1 VIRSK
6 IRVSLPNGQ
15 MISGSLLSVDFDY
28 NIVGIGLGPFHVF
41 KEASLDQ
48 PGEVGYNNTV
58 TAICCNSTG
67 KIMSST
73 GVVTNKSNEL
83 YGQKLIMSTCI
94 IPEVHC

>member
-1 VIRSK
+1 
-6 IRVSLPNGQ
+6 VSLPNGQ

-28 NIVGIGLGPFHVF
+28 NIVGIGLGPFLVF

-58 TAICCNSTG
+58 TAICCNGTG

-73 GVVTNKSNEL
+73 GVVTNKSSEL

>member
-1 VIRSK
+1 MSI
-6 IRVSLPNGQ
+6 
-15 MISGSLLSVDFDY
+15 DFDY
-28 NIVGIGLGPFHVF
+28 NTAVIGLGPVHVF

-48 PGEVGYNNTV
+48 PGEVGYINTV

-67 KIMSST
+67 KITSST
-73 GVVTNKSNEL
+73 GVVTKKSSEL